1 MKQLLATLLFAM
13 LMMGVSAQTA
23 NDPVVFEIGGKPI
36 LKSQLMKEF
45 LQSIGKDPAAAPT
58 ACTYEKR
65 KALEDYVDLY
75 VNFRTKLA
83 DAYSMGFDTTKSLR
97 DELAMYRKELAAP
110 YLIDSATQQSILRE
124 AYDRNHYALHAAHIL
139 VPCDEAASPEDTL
152 KAYQHAM
159 ELYEQALTADDFYN
173 RQLGTLFETMVE
185 LDREGSAVDVVT
197 LQNRLK
203 EKNTTLQ
210 YELQKL
216 LSSLTQLNPSTT
228 SEGKTENMTTEIQVR
243 AAATIATMLPI
254 ICLYPFLQR
263 YFVTGLT
270 IGGVKE

>member
-1 MKQLLATLLFAM
+1 MKKVLATLLFAM

-36 LKSQLMKEF
+36 LKSQFMKEF

-97 DELAMYRKELAAP
+97 EELAMYRKELAAP

-159 ELYEQALTADDFYN
+159 ELYEQALTADDFYTVAQQEMRLQ
-173 RQLGTLFETMVE
+173 RQNDRNPETRAQADQVNPLEGDLGYFTVFDMV
-185 LDREGSAVDVVT
+185 
-197 LQNRLK
+197 
-203 EKNTTLQ
+203 
-210 YELQKL
+210 
-216 LSSLTQLNPSTT
+216 
-228 SEGKTENMTTEIQVR
+228 
-243 AAATIATMLPI
+243 
-254 ICLYPFLQR
+254 YPFESAAYNMKPGEVSKPVRSRFGYHIIKLVDR
-263 YFVTGLT
+263 VD
-270 IGGVKE
+270 